1 MGLEANTSS
10 TYINGLVGTNPTS
23 GDPLSEGDNHIRLI
37 KDVLQR
43 TFKGGTGSS
52 ATGLTGAV
60 TATHT
65 ELNAAATAV
74 STATNAS
81 TANTLVK
88 RDASG
93 NFTATVITSNFIGN
107 LIGDT
112 QGDVYAS
119 NGTSKILESGT
130 DGTDA
135 TLIANVTGNLTGTA
149 QIASAVDAP
158 SVSADKNHRMV
169 FGEDITQTLNATEY
183 LNKDT
188 DNSFHYNPS
197 SNTLTAGTFS
207 GAVALANVT
216 GLQAAL
222 DAKTTQAAALLAAW
236 PVGSIYTS
244 VTSANPSTLFGGN
257 WEAFGAGRVMVG
269 LDSGDTDFD
278 TSEEIG
284 GAKTHALTIA
294 EMPAHS
300 HTYTLEN
307 TRGAGSPG
315 AGNGDSSFS
324 TPSTSTVGS
333 GTAHNNVQPYIVVYM
348 FKRIAD

>member
-43 TFKGGTGSS
+43 TFKGGTGGS

-81 TANTLVK
+81 TADTLVK

-93 NFTATVITSNFIGN
+93 NFSATVITSNFIGN

-112 QGDVYAS
+112 QGDVYAT

-135 TLIANVTGNLTGTA
+135 LFLGTA
-149 QIASAVDAP
+149 SKASAITVDAA
-158 SVSADKNHRMV
+158 SSDIEHRMV
-169 FGEDITQTLNATEY
+169 FGENNDGANAPEY
-183 LNKDT
+183 LYKDSAANFT
-188 DNSFHYNPS
+188 YNPS
-197 SNTLTAGTFS
+197 TNALTAGSFI

-216 GLQAAL
+216 GLQSAL

-278 TSEEIG
+278 TSEETG

-307 TRGAGSPG
+307 TRGPGSPG
-315 AGNGDSSFS
+315 ASNGDSSFS
-324 TPSTSTVGS
+324 TPSTSTVGG

>member
-10 TYINGLVGTNPTS
+10 TYINGLVGTNPTTA
-23 GDPLSEGDNHIRLI
+23 DPLSEGDNHLRLI
-37 KDVLQR
+37 KDVLKR
-43 TFKGGTGSS
+43 TFPGV
-52 ATGLTGAV
+52 TGAV
-60 TATHT
+60 TVSNNQINNSIADT
-65 ELNAAATAV
+65 
-74 STATNAS
+74 STATNVATPS
-81 TANTLVK
+81 TLVK

-93 NFTATVITSNFIGN
+93 NFSATVITSNFIGN

-119 NGTSKILESGT
+119 NGTSVVVQNGT

-135 TLIANVTGNLTGTA
+135 IFTGTA
-149 QIASAVDAP
+149 TKAAAIEVDG
-158 SVSADKNHRMV
+158 VSADVEHRMV
-169 FGEDITQTLNATEY
+169 FGEDNDGINAPEY
-183 LNKDT
+183 LYKDSAANFT
-188 DNSFHYNPS
+188 YNPS
-197 SNTLTAGTFS
+197 TNALTAGSFNGS
-207 GAVALANVT
+207 VALANVT
-216 GLQAAL
+216 GLQSAL

-278 TSEEIG
+278 TVEETG
-284 GAKTHALTIA
+284 GAKTHALSIA

-307 TRGAGSPG
+307 TRGSGSPG
-315 AGNGDSSFS
+315 AEDGDSSFS

>member
-1 MGLEANTSS
+1 MSLEANTSS
-10 TYINGLVGTNPTS
+10 TFISGLAPSNPTS
-23 GDPLSEGDNHIRLI
+23 NDNVSDGDNHIRLI

-43 TFKGGTGSS
+43 TFKGGTGDS

-74 STATNAS
+74 AAATNAS

-93 NFTATVITSNFIGN
+93 NFTATVITSNIVGN
-107 LIGDT
+107 LIGDM
-112 QGDVYAS
+112 QGDIYA
-119 NGTSKILESGT
+119 NDGVTRIFDNGT

-135 TLIANVTGNLTGTA
+135 TLTANVTGSLTGTA

-183 LNKDT
+183 LNKDL
-188 DNSFHYNPS
+188 DNSFYYNPS
-197 SNTLTAGTFS
+197 SNTLTAGNFS
-207 GAVALANVT
+207 GAVALTNVT

-222 DAKTTQAAALLAAW
+222 DAKTTQAAVLLAAY
-236 PVGSIYTS
+236 PIGSIYTS
-244 VTSANPSTLFGGN
+244 VNSTNPSSLFGGN
-257 WEAFGAGRVMVG
+257 WEAFGEGRMLLGAGG
-269 LDSGDTDFD
+269 GYTAGDTDG
-278 TSEEIG
+278 S
-284 GAKTHALTIA
+284 ATHTLTIS

-307 TRGAGSPG
+307 TRGAGSLG

-324 TPSTSTVGS
+324 TPNTSTVGS
-333 GTAHNNVQPYIVVYM
+333 GAAHNNMPPYIVVYIW
-348 FKRIAD
+348 KRIAD

>member
-1 MGLEANTSS
+1 MSLEANTSS
-10 TYINGLVGTNPTS
+10 TFISGLAPSNPTS
-23 GDPLSEGDNHIRLI
+23 NDNVSDGDNHIRLI
-37 KDVLQR
+37 KAVLQR
-43 TFKGGTGSS
+43 TFKGGTGDS

-74 STATNAS
+74 DAATNAS

-93 NFTATVITSNFIGN
+93 NFTATVITSNIVGN
-107 LIGDT
+107 LIGDM
-112 QGDVYAS
+112 QGDIYAH
-119 NGTSKILESGT
+119 NGVTKILDNGT

-135 TLIANVTGNLTGTA
+135 TLTANVTGNLTGTA

-197 SNTLTAGTFS
+197 SNTLTAGNFS
-207 GAVALANVT
+207 GAVALTNVT
-216 GLQAAL
+216 GLQSAL
-222 DAKTTQAAALLAAW
+222 DAKTTQAAALLAVY
-236 PVGSIYTS
+236 PIGSVYTS
-244 VTSANPSTLFGGN
+244 VVSTNPSTLFGGN

-278 TSEEIG
+278 TVEEIG
-284 GAKTHALTIA
+284 GAKTHALSIA

-307 TRGAGSPG
+307 TRGTGSPG

-324 TPSTSTVGS
+324 TPNTSTVGS
-333 GTAHNNVQPYIVVYM
+333 GAAHTIVQPYIVVYM